1 MIYIIYICVLAVF
14 FLVALFVSSSQQDIP
29 LPSELEKEI
38 STANVRRHIFFVRPF
53 SPLNKLILNRLY
65 LYNLID
71 RRLELAD
78 LKTLPEDF
86 LGLCEISALSFSLG
100 AYIFKGSFDFLWVI
114 LSGVIGFILPFFYL
128 RRRIFRR
135 KTLILR
141 SFPNVLNLISL
152 CVGAGLDLILSLNWI
167 IERSP
172 VSSPL
177 LDEFAVVL
185 HEINV
190 GQPRRQALRNMA
202 KRLDIP
208 EISSFVRI
216 VVQAE
221 KMGTPI
227 GEALAMY
234 AEEVREMRFER
245 AERQALKAPIKML
258 FPLVF
263 FILPVVGIIVGG
275 PILIRFM
282 KTGLSGIG
290 Q

>member
-1 MIYIIYICVLAVF
+1 
-14 FLVALFVSSSQQDIP
+14 
-29 LPSELEKEI
+29 
-38 STANVRRHIFFVRPF
+38 
-53 SPLNKLILNRLY
+53 
-65 LYNLID
+65 
-71 RRLELAD
+71 
-78 LKTLPEDF
+78 
-86 LGLCEISALSFSLG
+86 
-100 AYIFKGSFDFLWVI
+100 
-114 LSGVIGFILPFFYL
+114 
-128 RRRIFRR
+128 
-135 KTLILR
+135 
-141 SFPNVLNLISL
+141 VLNLISL